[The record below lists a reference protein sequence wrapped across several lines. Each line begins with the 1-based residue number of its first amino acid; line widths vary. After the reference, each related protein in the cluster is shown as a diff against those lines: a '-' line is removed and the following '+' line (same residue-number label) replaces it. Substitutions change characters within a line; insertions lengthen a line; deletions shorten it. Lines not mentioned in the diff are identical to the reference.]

1 MPFFAFAVLAG
12 LLGVL
17 ALARMRRRPSELR
30 TMAAQFGLFYSAA
43 VAPDLDVMPFPL
55 FSRGNKR
62 RFRNELSGRWGGIE
76 LREFDLAV
84 IETGSGDSGGG
95 STRYS
100 CAVTEIAAWSPPL
113 TISAETL
120 ADRIGLHL
128 GSSSGF
134 SEVPLESEQ
143 FSRTFSVKGADAR
156 FATAFLD
163 ARMMAWLLAHGRG
176 WTFEVSGRWVLCYRK
191 LIRPRELIPLL
202 GTLRGFADHVPRVV
216 SELYGV
222 DAPR

>member
-1 MPFFAFAVLAG
+1 MPFLAFVLIAG
-12 LLGVL
+12 LVGILGI
-17 ALARMRRRPSELR
+17 ARMRRRALDLR
-30 TMAAQFGLFYSAA
+30 TMGVQFGLSYSPI
-43 VAPDLDVMPFPL
+43 VTPDLEAMPFPL
-55 FSRGNKR
+55 FSRGDKR
-62 RFRNELSGRWGGIE
+62 RFRGELSGRWGGID

-84 IETGSGDSGGG
+84 IETDSNGSGG
-95 STRYS
+95 TTWYS

-113 TISAETL
+113 VISAETL

-128 GSSSGF
+128 GSA
-134 SEVPLESEQ
+134 EVPLESEQ
-143 FSRTFSVKGADAR
+143 FSRTFSVKCTDAR

-191 LIRPRELIPLL
+191 LLRARDLVPLL
-202 GTLRGFADHVPRVV
+202 GTLRGFSDHVPRVV

>member
-1 MPFFAFAVLAG
+1 MPFFAFLVLAG

-17 ALARMRRRPSELR
+17 AVARMRRRASELR
-30 TMAAQFGLFYSAA
+30 TMGVQFGLSYSPA
-43 VAPDLDVMPFPL
+43 VTPDLEAMPFPL
-55 FSRGNKR
+55 FSRGDKR
-62 RFRNELSGRWGGIE
+62 RFRSELSGRWGGVE

-84 IETGSGDSGGG
+84 IETDSDGSGGG
-95 STRYS
+95 TTWYS

-113 TISAETL
+113 TILAETL

-128 GSSSGF
+128 GST
-134 SEVPLESEQ
+134 EVPLESEQ
-143 FSRTFSVKGADAR
+143 FSRTFSVKCADAR

-176 WTFEVSGRWVLCYRK
+176 WTFEVSGRWALCYRK
-191 LIRPRELIPLL
+191 LLRPGELIPLL
-202 GTLRGFADHVPRVV
+202 GTLRGFTDHIPRVV

>member
-1 MPFFAFAVLAG
+1 MQFFVLVVLAG

-17 ALARMRRRPSELR
+17 ALARVRRRASELR
-30 TMAAQFGLFYSAA
+30 TMAVQFGLSFSTA
-43 VAPDLDVMPFPL
+43 VAPDLEVMPFPL
-55 FSRGNKR
+55 FSRGDKR

-95 STRYS
+95 TTWYS

-113 TISAETL
+113 TISAETF
-120 ADRIGLHL
+120 ADRIGLHF
-128 GSSSGF
+128 GSA
-134 SEVPLESEQ
+134 EVPLESEQ
-143 FSRTFSVKGADAR
+143 FSRTFSVRCADAR

-191 LIRPRELIPLL
+191 VLGARELIPLL